1 MAIHS
6 YNIQLVYSEHIV
18 VGIQL
23 VYSEHIVVGIQLV
36 YIQ

>member
-23 VYSEHIVVGIQLV
+23 VYSEHIVGIQLV